1 MATPLVL
8 GDLERINQL
17 YAAGLRDPFL
27 DTALH
32 KIIAHQIARDEA
44 DLTRVNAELA
54 RFEALYGQAS
64 EDFWRQFHAGQAP
77 DSADAMEWNVLL
89 KMRQRIVSRLRILR
103 GNGTYERVATTGPTP
118 LPG

>member
-27 DTALH
+27 DTVLH

-44 DLTRVNAELA
+44 DLTRVSADLS
-54 RFEALYGQAS
+54 RFEGQYGINS
-64 EDFWRQFHAGQAP
+64 DDFWRQFQAGQAP

-89 KMRQRIVSRLRILR
+89 KMRQRIVSRLHILR
-103 GNGTYERVATTGPTP
+103 GNGAHD
-118 LPG
+118 